1 MDLHEASAIFA
12 ICSTLGGLIVVW
24 WKISKESALNRTA
37 IAGHDKAISDL
48 QTSKTDNAVTV
59 KIVASLDSI
68 EKTMIAH
75 HTDFKLHR
83 NEDSERRLGDLITT
97 VNELARENRTDHQI
111 IMGKLGRV
119 ERLDKE

>member
-1 MDLHEASAIFA
+1 MDLHEASAIIA
-12 ICSTLGGLIVVW
+12 ICGTLGGLVVVW
-24 WKISKESALNRTA
+24 WKVSKEAALNRTA
-37 IAGHDKAISDL
+37 IANHDRAIVDL
-48 QTSKTDNAVTV
+48 QTQKTDNAVTL
-59 KIVASLDSI
+59 KLIQSLDKI
-68 EKTMIAH
+68 EKDLIDH

-83 NEDSERRLGDLITT
+83 NEDSERRLDDLIHT